1 MDTET
6 LPASAPSLI
15 RAALLSRRRDL
26 AMACLLYS
34 SHQLG
39 ESLVPVVV
47 GAAIA
52 AAADGGPART
62 APWLAVLAA
71 DFALLSLSF
80 RFGAR
85 ASQRAKQYAAHEVRM
100 LVVDRAVRP
109 GGGVEPP
116 PGALLTLAGSDAARI
131 GAFAGICASGL
142 AAAVALVVATA
153 LLMWFSPV
161 LGAVVLVCVTVL
173 LLAISKASDRLRAG
187 YRGEQQGSADAATL
201 AEDIVRGLR
210 VLRGIGAERAAAD
223 AYTAASRSALNAAA
237 RTARMESSLAGL
249 RTLATGTYLMV
260 IAGVGGWLALGGRLS
275 LGHLVSALGLAQFL
289 TGSLQTL
296 FGLGPARAR
305 AIASAERV
313 LELVR
318 APVGVIEPQVPG
330 LEAPDGRDASNVSD
344 VSDVF
349 DASDAD
355 LQFRAAVGRS
365 GTALDFTVQPGRI
378 TGLVVDDTRAAADVP
393 ALLAREYDPVRG
405 EVRLGGRA
413 LRDYDL
419 DTLRSTVL
427 VALHDAALFPG
438 TVRDNLGAH
447 GSADAARTATAD
459 QVISTLS
466 EGWDTVLSEGTR
478 SVSGGQRQR
487 LALARA
493 LAARPAV
500 LVLHDPTTAVDSA
513 TEAVIADNL
522 RRYREN
528 QTTLIVTTSPT
539 LLSRCDRVV
548 FCDSRGAVDST
559 HDELVASLDAYR
571 AVVVR

>member
-34 SHQLG
+34 THQLG

-52 AAADGGPART
+52 AAADGGLSTT

-71 DFALLSLSF
+71 DFALLSLSY

-100 LVVDRAVRP
+100 LVVDRAVRA

-142 AAAVALVVATA
+142 AAVVALVVATA
-153 LLMWFSPV
+153 LLMGFSPV

-173 LLAISKASDRLRAG
+173 LLAIGKASDRLRAG
-187 YRGEQQGSADAATL
+187 YRSEQQGSANAATL

-237 RTARMESSLAGL
+237 RTARMESSLTGL
-249 RTLATGTYLMV
+249 RTLATGAYLMAV
-260 IAGVGGWLALGGRLS
+260 AGVGGWLALGGRLS

-305 AIASAERV
+305 AIASAERI
-313 LELVR
+313 LDLVR
-318 APVGVIEPQVPG
+318 TPVGVSEPPEPV
-330 LEAPDGRDASNVSD
+330 LDAPDASN
-344 VSDVF
+344 
-349 DASDAD
+349 AD

-405 EVRLGGRA
+405 EVRLGGRP

-438 TVRDNLGAH
+438 TVRGNLGAP
-447 GSADAARTATAD
+447 GPGPGPGAAEAARTATAD
-459 QVISTLS
+459 QVISTLP
-466 EGWDTVLSEGTR
+466 EGWDTVLGEGTR

-528 QTTLIVTTSPT
+528 QTTLIVTTSPA

-548 FCDSRGAVDST
+548 FCGSKGTTAADST